1 MPTLSDEKQC
11 FIIIDT
17 MKQSKQNIVIGALFL
32 LLSLSLLFNYLQG
45 NQVSRLMEEIEVM
58 EYIQKALSDQL
69 DMIEQREEMNYD
81 ER

>member
-1 MPTLSDEKQC
+1 
-11 FIIIDT
+11 
-17 MKQSKQNIVIGALFL
+17 MKQSKQNIVIGALIL

-58 EYIQKALSDQL
+58 EYVQKALSDQL
-69 DMIEQREEMNYD
+69 DMIEQREEMDYD